1 MALIRLKKIS
11 KIYQQNKEVE
21 PFKALDEIDLE
32 IEKGEYVAIVGPS
45 GSGKSTLLQILGLL
59 DISSSGQYFF
69 DEQDV
74 SILSDDELTALRS
87 KTIGF
92 IFQMFNLLPRISSV
106 ENAALPMIYSGQK
119 DIEKVKKILT
129 QLGLENHFINTP
141 AQLSGGQQQRVAIA
155 RSLVNSPQVVF
166 ADEPTG
172 NLPQKQAVEIIAEL
186 ERMHQTGITLVII
199 THSNELAKRAD
210 RIIKI
215 VDGKIVEDSKGY
227 KKQDIKTQN
236 IENKNSVRTS
246 KKINPNL
253 WLQVTKMSLQSLLR
267 NKVRTFLTML
277 GIIIGVFS
285 VTSML
290 AIGDGAKKSVEE
302 ELKQMG
308 SNMFRVSTEWP
319 KVKGSQSHKRTIT
332 KLNPSDLKSIE
343 NAAKKSINI
352 KYAAGTRDVEGV
364 ISYNGYSY
372 TSKLM
377 GVSASFQKMRNLK
390 VRYGRFFTDSE
401 NSKQAK
407 VCVLGDTVYSSIFKK
422 GVNPIGKSIDI
433 NGSKYRVIGLLP
445 KKGSSFTGDID
456 DVVYL
461 PEQTV
466 INRIYGR
473 KQYRHLFVEAT
484 STENIEAAMFEV
496 TKILRQNHRL
506 PDEVENDFEIKN
518 FGEIRSTIDSIS
530 KNFLILIIVIALI
543 SLIVGGIGIMNIMLV
558 SVTERTREIGLRK
571 AVGARKSD
579 ILNQFLIESILI
591 SMLGGFIGVTG
602 AFFVGTIVEYLF
614 SWEIVFRAYMII
626 LAFGFSMCVGVF
638 FGWYPAKKAA
648 NLSPI
653 QALRYE

>member
-11 KIYQQNKEVE
+11 KIYQQSKEVE

-59 DISSSGQYFF
+59 DSPSSGDYYF

-74 SILSDDELTALRS
+74 SVLGDDELTFLRS

-119 DIEKVKKILT
+119 DQTWVKEILT
-129 QLGLENHFINTP
+129 QLGLENHFANTP

-155 RSLVNSPQVVF
+155 RSLVNKPQVVF

-172 NLPQKQAVEIIAEL
+172 NLPQKQAIEIIKEL
-186 ERMHQTGITLVII
+186 ERMHQSGITLVII
-199 THSNELAKRAD
+199 THSGDLAKRAD

-215 VDGKIVEDSKGY
+215 VDGKIVEDTKSKSQEKKY
-227 KKQDIKTQN
+227 SNKKQNDF
-236 IENKNSVRTS
+236 EANSS
-246 KKINPNL
+246 KKINPSL

-308 SNMFRVSTEWP
+308 SNMFRVSTSWP
-319 KVKGSQSHKRTIT
+319 KVKGSQSHQRTIT
-332 KLNPSDLKSIE
+332 KINPTDLESIE
-343 NAAKKSINI
+343 KAIQSSDSI
-352 KYAAGTRDVEGV
+352 KYAAGTRDTEGV
-364 ISYNGYSY
+364 ITYQGYSY
-372 TSKLM
+372 TTKLM
-377 GVSASFQKMRNLK
+377 GVSSSFEKMRNLQ
-390 VRYGRFFTDSE
+390 VRYGRFFTDYE

-407 VCVLGDTVYSSIFKK
+407 VCVLGDTVYSNIFKEDI
-422 GVNPIGKSIDI
+422 NPVGRSIDI
-433 NGSKYRVIGLLP
+433 NGSKYKVIGLLP

-456 DVVYL
+456 DVVYM
-461 PEQTV
+461 PEQTL

-473 KQYRHLFVEAT
+473 KQYRHLFVEAS
-484 STENIEAAMFEV
+484 STDKIDAAMAEV
-496 TKILRQNHRL
+496 TRILRQNHRL
-506 PDEVENDFEIKN
+506 PDEVENDFKIKN
-518 FGEIRSTIDSIS
+518 FGEIRKTIDSIS

-579 ILNQFLIESILI
+579 ILKQFLIESILI
-591 SMLGGFIGVTG
+591 SMMGGFIGVSG
-602 AFFVGTIVEYLF
+602 AYIVGMVVEYLF
-614 SWEIVFRAYMII
+614 NWEIVFKAYMII